1 VFGCAKRVLSLARL
15 FSIFP
20 LFAFLNVQI
29 NVFKMCAIAPWCLF
43 SLSLQLH
50 TFQRLEF
57 PFFSAICF
65 PSYFCLRHCCD
76 MKIVLFAFRLF
87 SLFSALICELPGEG
101 GPTIPLIPDLAFVG
115 FPPTFILF
123 ISSSQK

>member
-1 VFGCAKRVLSLARL
+1 MYSKCVPLLLGVYFRSPFSCIL
-15 FSIFP
+15 FSA
-20 LFAFLNVQI
+20 LNFLSSQ
-29 NVFKMCAIAPWCLF
+29 
-43 SLSLQLH
+43 
-50 TFQRLEF
+50 
-57 PFFSAICF
+57 PFVSPFI
-65 PSYFCLRHCCD
+65 FCLRHCCD

-101 GPTIPLIPDLAFVG
+101 GFTIPLIPDLAFVG